1 MTNFGEIK
9 LKTIIIKLKINEGSI
24 SNINNLLETYKLN
37 YTLISTDKQDDEG
50 NVYEDI
56 IYEITTDHKT
66 NINEVI
72 MKIGNIDT
80 VISYNQIVGDN
91 YVSI

>member
-24 SNINNLLETYKLN
+24 SNINDMLETYNLN
-37 YTLISTDKQDDEG
+37 YTLISTDNHDEDG
-50 NVYEDI
+50 KLYEDI

-66 NINEVI
+66 NIKFDKALQE
-72 MKIGNIDT
+72 T
-80 VISYNQIVGDN
+80 H
-91 YVSI
+91 